1 MSDEANNVSLLQQ
14 AYGRWADSKGASAD
28 HWLSIMADRIKF
40 GSLAQGGHGAAYLT
54 AYQSRDDLAQYF
66 AGIERDWEMIEFVP
80 ERPGDFGGKEVT
92 GKKAWQE
99 LGWKPKVEFEEGLR
113 LTVEWFRQK
122 WGK

>member
-1 MSDEANNVSLLQQ
+1 MNQTYNLE
-14 AYGRWADSKGASAD
+14 
-28 HWLSIMADRIKF
+28 
-40 GSLAQGGHGAAYLT
+40 GSQKITVLEVAQGIKEIIGEHV
-54 AYQSRDDLAQYF
+54 R
-66 AGIERDWEMIEFVP
+66 IEFVP

>member
-1 MSDEANNVSLLQQ
+1 MESRKIFPLTVIFMKEYFNIYNLEGSQKITVLEVAKGIRDVS
-14 AYGRWADSKGASAD
+14 GEHVK
-28 HWLSIMADRIKF
+28 
-40 GSLAQGGHGAAYLT
+40 
-54 AYQSRDDLAQYF
+54 
-66 AGIERDWEMIEFVP
+66 IEFVP

-113 LTVEWFRQK
+113 LTVGWFRKK